1 MTRRGITH
9 CKDWEH
15 KGGSSWEKRAYRK
28 RPAPP
33 PPVEFVLGKRVFED
47 GAVEYK
53 VSYTGLDDDHA
64 HWEAAANLP
73 KKAVDEYEEAHPH
86 FTRT

>member
-15 KGGSSWEKRAYRK
+15 KGGSSWEKRAYKK

-33 PPVEFVLGKRVFED
+33 APPVEFILGKRVFED

-86 FTRT
+86 A

>member
-1 MTRRGITH
+1 MG
-9 CKDWEH
+9 EE
-15 KGGSSWEKRAYRK
+15 GVQEEARA
-28 RPAPP
+28 P

-73 KKAVDEYEEAHPH
+73 KKAVDEYEEAH
-86 FTRT
+86 RAA

>member
-1 MTRRGITH
+1 MTRRGISH

-15 KGGSSWEKRAYRK
+15 KGGSTWEKRAYKK
-28 RPAPP
+28 RPAPA
-33 PPVEFVLGKRVFED
+33 PPVEFLLGKRVFED

-64 HWEAAANLP
+64 HWENAANLP

>member
-1 MTRRGITH
+1 
-9 CKDWEH
+9 
-15 KGGSSWEKRAYRK
+15 
-28 RPAPP
+28 
-33 PPVEFVLGKRVFED
+33 
-47 GAVEYK
+47 

-86 FTRT
+86 A

>member
-1 MTRRGITH
+1 MARFAWRATIRTCGARGRR
-9 CKDWEH
+9 
-15 KGGSSWEKRAYRK
+15 SKRSRSH
-28 RPAPP
+28 
-33 PPVEFVLGKRVFED
+33 EFVLGKRVFED

-86 FTRT
+86 A

>member
-47 GAVEYK
+47 GAK
-53 VSYTGLDDDHA
+53 TC
-64 HWEAAANLP
+64 
-73 KKAVDEYEEAHPH
+73 
-86 FTRT
+86 